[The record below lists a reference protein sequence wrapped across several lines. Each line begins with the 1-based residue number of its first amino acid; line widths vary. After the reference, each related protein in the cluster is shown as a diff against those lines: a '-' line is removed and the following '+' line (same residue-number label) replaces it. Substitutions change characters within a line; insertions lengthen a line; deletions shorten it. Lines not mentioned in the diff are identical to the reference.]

1 MTVSSREITIA
12 LLPGDGIGPEIT
24 RSAVAVLD
32 AVAGRHGLRLH
43 YTSYEAGAELYR
55 RSGVGISAE
64 VLDEL
69 GKADAI
75 LFGAMGLPDVRQ
87 EDGREVAP
95 QLELREHFQ
104 LLASIRPIQQFDG
117 IPRTLRSG
125 NVNMEVIRETTEGL
139 FAHRN
144 DPIVVPDQSVTDRLT
159 ITRATSERLFELAFD
174 RARHRR
180 AAGGPG
186 KVTLLDKSNAL
197 PSFVFL
203 RKIFDEV
210 AARHPDITTERL
222 YVDSASMLMI
232 LDPDRFDVVVTENL
246 LGDIVS
252 ELAAGL
258 IGGIGLSPSAEVG
271 TDHALFQPCHGSAPD
286 LAGRGTANPLATVL
300 SAAMLLD
307 WVGRRRQ
314 DDAAIAAAAA
324 IDAAV
329 AAVIENGPHTPD
341 LGGSGTTDAVTAAI
355 ITQLTPDL
363 AGV

>member
-1 MTVSSREITIA
+1 MSDREINIA

-32 AVAGRHGLRLH
+32 AAAGQHGLQLR
-43 YTSYEAGAELYR
+43 YTTHEAGAEFYR
-55 RSGVGISAE
+55 RSGVGISSE

-69 GKADAI
+69 GKADAM

-87 EDGREVAP
+87 EDGREVTP

-104 LLASIRPIQQFDG
+104 LFASIRPIQQFDG

-125 NVNMEVIRETTEGL
+125 NVSMEVIRETSEGL

-159 ITRATSERLFELAFD
+159 ITRATSERLFELAFH
-174 RARHRR
+174 RAKKRR
-180 AAGGPG
+180 AAGSQG

-210 AARHPDITTERL
+210 AVRHPEITAERL

-271 TDHALFQPCHGSAPD
+271 VAHALFQPCHGSAPD
-286 LAGRGTANPLATVL
+286 LVGRGVANPLATVL

-307 WVGRRRQ
+307 WVGQRRG
-314 DDAAIAAAAA
+314 DDRAIAAATA
-324 IDAAV
+324 INAAV
-329 AAVIENGPHTPD
+329 VAVIRQGPHTPD
-341 LGGSGTTDAVTAAI
+341 LGGTDSTEDVTQAVI
-355 ITQLTPDL
+355 SQLSPEL
-363 AGV
+363 ARV